1 MILSY
6 LLGGYCYD
14 PITGQAPIVTGEDTE
29 ARASARRLEHRA
41 EAVAE
46 DLATIALV
54 DKVIL
59 RMLIKKGICTE
70 KEFADLFAEID
81 LEDGKADGKLSTAP
95 PRDCPNC
102 GKRMPQNRTVCIYCG
117 HQIPGP
123 SILG

>member
-1 MILSY
+1 M
-6 LLGGYCYD
+6 YD
-14 PITGQAPIVTGEDTE
+14 PITGQAPVVTSEDPE
-29 ARASARRLEHRA
+29 ARATARRLEHRA

-54 DKVIL
+54 GKAIL

-70 KEFADLFAEID
+70 AEFAELFAEVD
-81 LEDGKADGKLSTAP
+81 TEDGKADGKLSAGP
-95 PRDCPNC
+95 PKDCPKC

-117 HQIPGP
+117 HQTPGP